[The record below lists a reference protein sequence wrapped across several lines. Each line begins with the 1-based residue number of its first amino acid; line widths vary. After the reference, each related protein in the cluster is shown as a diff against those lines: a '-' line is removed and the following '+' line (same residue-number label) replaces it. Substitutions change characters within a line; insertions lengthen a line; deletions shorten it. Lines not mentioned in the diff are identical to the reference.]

1 MGPVRSKRGPVRHPR
16 DVPGPEGAPGCGIG
30 SPAVGQVCGAL
41 WQGKRPNEA
50 ALLTPEALSHLISK
64 VNVFWILLVSLVFP
78 SGSAV
83 FMDIFLESWSL

>member
-1 MGPVRSKRGPVRHPR
+1 MCQAQRGPQAVALGVQRLVRFVELFGR
-16 DVPGPEGAPGCGIG
+16 
-30 SPAVGQVCGAL
+30 
-41 WQGKRPNEA
+41 GKRPNEA